1 MTMYWRKQ
9 KAVSVRHFRRQPEE
23 EISLVDANK
32 QHTFV
37 YELLMED
44 SSVITSEDGLN
55 AFMTEAS

>member
-9 KAVSVRHFRRQPEE
+9 KALSVRHFRRQPEE
-23 EISLVDANK
+23 EVSLVDANK

-44 SSVITSEDGLN
+44 GSVLLSEDGLN
-55 AFMTEAS
+55 VFMTETS